1 MSYKTV
7 RYKKLVF
14 RALSACLGSTFI
26 SALGVTGVFA
36 QTASAQSSGTQQAK
50 PTLSGL
56 LDSVPTRSTV
66 AQPFTEA
73 PNSIKPTIQDDNTQP
88 VHLLLRLSERR
99 VHVYRGSTEEASY
112 PVAIGRPGWETP
124 TGNFSVFSEVVDP
137 GWTHPLTGEVMPPGP
152 DNPLGE
158 RWIAFWTD
166 GTNVIGFHGTP
177 TRDSVGK
184 AASHGCVRMYN
195 EDVKKLYDMVSIGT
209 PVVVEP

>member
-1 MSYKTV
+1 MSYKTI
-7 RYKKLVF
+7 RYKKLVS
-14 RALSACLGSTFI
+14 RALTACLGSVFI
-26 SALGVTGVFA
+26 STLGSTGAFA
-36 QTASAQSSGTQQAK
+36 QTTPAQSSVAQQVK
-50 PTLSGL
+50 PTLSDL
-56 LDSVPTRSTV
+56 LNSVSVRPTV
-66 AQPFTEA
+66 AQPATEVLGSNGPFQA
-73 PNSIKPTIQDDNTQP
+73 ANDTQP

-99 VHVYRGSTEEASY
+99 VYVYRGSTEEASY

-152 DNPLGE
+152 DNPLGD

-195 EDVKKLYDMVSIGT
+195 EDVKKLYDIVAIGT
-209 PVVVEP
+209 PVMVQP

>member
-1 MSYKTV
+1 MSYKTIS
-7 RYKKLVF
+7 YQKLIS
-14 RALSACLGSTFI
+14 RSLTACLGSAFI
-26 SALGVTGVFA
+26 SALGSTGVFA
-36 QTASAQSSGTQQAK
+36 QMTPAQSSVTQSVK
-50 PTLSGL
+50 PTLSDL
-56 LDSVPTRSTV
+56 IDSAPVRPTV
-66 AQPFTEA
+66 AQPATEV
-73 PNSIKPTIQDDNTQP
+73 PSSNEPIQDADNTQP
-88 VHLLLRLSERR
+88 VHILLRLSERR

-124 TGNFSVFSEVVDP
+124 TGNFSVFSEVVNP

-152 DNPLGE
+152 DNPLGD

-195 EDVKKLYDMVSIGT
+195 EDVKKLYDMVAIGT